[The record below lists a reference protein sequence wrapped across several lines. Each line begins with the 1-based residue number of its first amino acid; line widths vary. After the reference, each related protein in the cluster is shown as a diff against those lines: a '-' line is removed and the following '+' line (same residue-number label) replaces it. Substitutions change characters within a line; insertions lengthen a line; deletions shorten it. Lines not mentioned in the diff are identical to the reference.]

1 MPSPC
6 RILVLNERDPLH
18 PAAGGAEV
26 HVAQIA
32 RCMQQLGFETTQ
44 LASSFPGASVRES
57 VPGMEIWRLGNL
69 AAYYSRVAWT
79 CARETRRGR
88 FDVVVEHLNKV
99 PFCAAAYAA
108 VPVLAVNHHLF
119 GRSAF
124 KQVAW
129 PIAAT
134 VVAIERLIPLVYRN
148 VPFLAVSQSSKD
160 DLVKRGIRPDQI
172 GIIHNGIMLP
182 RVEPKPLSERPCRV
196 AYLGRLEPYKRVD
209 LMLRSLATLVERFP
223 LLEIVLVGRGTARP
237 HLERVAAELG
247 LSDRTRFAGFVS
259 NEERDR
265 LIGDARV
272 CICPSVKEGWGIT
285 VIEANALGTP
295 VVATDAPGL
304 RDAVRNGETG
314 VLVKDGE
321 PSEFTER
328 LATATAD
335 LLSDTS
341 LATNLSSGARE
352 WARRFNW
359 ESAASK
365 MAQAI
370 ENVRRAG

>member
-26 HVAQIA
+26 HVDQIS
-32 RCMQQLGFETTQ
+32 RCMAQMGFEITQ
-44 LASSFPGASVRES
+44 MATSFPGAPARER
-57 VPGMEIWRLGNL
+57 VGGMEVWRLGNL

-88 FDVVVEHLNKV
+88 FDVVVEHLNKI
-99 PFCAAAYAA
+99 PFCAAAYSS

-124 KQVAW
+124 MQVAW
-129 PIAAT
+129 PIAAA
-134 VVAIERLIPLVYRN
+134 VIAIERLIPFVYRN

-160 DLVKRGIRPDQI
+160 DLVKRGIRPEQI
-172 GIIHNGIMLP
+172 SIVHNGIMFP
-182 RVEPKPLSERPCRV
+182 KFEPKPLGERPCRV

-223 LLEIVLVGRGTARP
+223 ALEIVLVGRGTARP
-237 HLERVAAELG
+237 YLERVTAELG
-247 LSDRTRFAGFVS
+247 LSERTRFAGFVS
-259 NEERDR
+259 DEERDE
-265 LIGDARV
+265 LVGDARV
-272 CICPSVKEGWGIT
+272 CVCPSVKEGWGIT

-304 RDAVRNGETG
+304 RDAVRDGETG
-314 VLVKDGE
+314 VLVADGE
-321 PSEFTER
+321 PRAFTER
-328 LATATAD
+328 LAAATAD
-335 LLSDTS
+335 LLSDVS
-341 LATNLSSGARE
+341 RATRLSAGARA
-352 WARRFNW
+352 WAQRFDW
-359 ESAASK
+359 ESAAAK
-365 MAQAI
+365 MARAV
-370 ENVRRAG
+370 EDVRSAR